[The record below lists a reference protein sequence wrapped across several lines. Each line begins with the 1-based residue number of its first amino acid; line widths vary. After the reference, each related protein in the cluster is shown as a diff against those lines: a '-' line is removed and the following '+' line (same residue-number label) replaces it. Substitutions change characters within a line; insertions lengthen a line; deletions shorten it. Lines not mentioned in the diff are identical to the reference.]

1 MKLLEIGLEN
11 FKNENTKLK
20 QDNKSQ
26 LKIIELLS
34 KNEDKYIKK
43 TQNNNNEWKQ
53 ISEKG
58 CRLSTFNSYN
68 PFTVLDH
75 QPEHLATDLS

>member
-11 FKNENTKLK
+11 FENENTKLK

-34 KNEDKYIKK
+34 KNEDKK
-43 TQNNNNEWKQ
+43 
-53 ISEKG
+53 
-58 CRLSTFNSYN
+58 
-68 PFTVLDH
+68 H
-75 QPEHLATDLS
+75 